1 MAGDDAEG
9 PGTLAC
15 AIDWSQ
21 APEEVSL
28 RAVVRLYDR
37 IRIGIVGLGWIGQ
50 EIARAAFED
59 PRVSLVGVVDSDPTK
74 AGRDLGEII
83 GEGRLGVPIDADV
96 GAMLSRA
103 RPEVAV
109 LCSTS
114 SVEAL
119 SPILE
124 LCIEHGAHVVT
135 TCENMADPEGALP
148 QLRPGIEERA
158 RAADVVILATGVN
171 PGFAMDRLPV
181 TLSQATRNIRR
192 IRVVR
197 VVDASTRRAQL
208 QAKIGVGMTPEAFG
222 DAIRSGSVGH
232 AGLGSSLRLV
242 SKGLGISLDKTTEA
256 LSPLLA
262 DAATTSTLG
271 AVPAGHVRGIYQI
284 ARGYRTHREIITLE
298 LTMALDEPE
307 PRDTIDIVGEPPIHF
322 EGELPGDDCTV
333 ATVLSAVSV
342 VVTMSPGLRTVLD
355 VPLERPEEPE
365 RDASSA
371 AAAVMLERSGTLIP
385 KRVAKDVASFRRSRG
400 ATLTE
405 EPGGAGTPKTSRSRR
420 PTGKALKEAKNRSK
434 KSKATPKSSDAA
446 KSNAAAKSN
455 TAVEGSRAAK
465 SSALAKA
472 KGATRSKARHAQAT
486 DGSTARSSGPRA
498 TGTGTGTAAA
508 SATASGISPKR
519 RTAAAAKR
527 ARANKPRTH

>member
-1 MAGDDAEG
+1 M
-9 PGTLAC
+9 
-15 AIDWSQ
+15 
-21 APEEVSL
+21 
-28 RAVVRLYDR
+28 VRLYDR

-59 PRVSLVGVVDSDPTK
+59 ARVSLVGVVDSDPTK

-109 LCSTS
+109 ICSTS

-119 SPILE
+119 SPTLE

-135 TCENMADPEGALP
+135 TCENMADPDSALS

-208 QAKIGVGMTPEAFG
+208 QAKIGVGMTPQAFG
-222 DAIRSGSVGH
+222 DAIRNGTVGH

-262 DAATTSTLG
+262 DTATTSTLG
-271 AVPAGHVRGIYQI
+271 AVPAGRVRGIYQI
-284 ARGYRTHREIITLE
+284 ARGYRTRREIITLE

-365 RDASSA
+365 RDTTSSAGSA
-371 AAAVMLERSGTLIP
+371 AAIVLERSGTQIP
-385 KRVAKDVASFRRSRG
+385 KKADAVTDAVSFRRSRS

-405 EPGGAGTPKTSRSRR
+405 EPPTVAPLTAAPLTDGDGDGDARTKRPGRAEVVSRKRR
-420 PTGKALKEAKNRSK
+420 PAKEAKTSKEAKKKPGKASVRAKTKADARSK
-434 KSKATPKSSDAA
+434 RLSPDARGSGRPGGHAGAGAGAGAGPSAGADA
-446 KSNAAAKSN
+446 KPSN
-455 TAVEGSRAAK
+455 
-465 SSALAKA
+465 
-472 KGATRSKARHAQAT
+472 
-486 DGSTARSSGPRA
+486 
-498 TGTGTGTAAA
+498 
-508 SATASGISPKR
+508 R
-519 RTAAAAKR
+519 RTASSTKR
-527 ARANKPRTH
+527 VRRKPRAGD